1 MSRIIRIPVNCK
13 FSTNHTHL
21 LNMTFILS
29 NDLFNRFQTFEE
41 YTEDLLRV
49 NFSHICN
56 TWLGEEI
63 FSLNYPM
70 YCKYDNETVAQKIY
84 DMIEMSGNNIT
95 YVNESGTLTE
105 VKSMNNFTF
114 KIGASDAAV
123 GIGYVDNQTIV
134 YFRDIFAGLGGPTPL
149 NYQDFYSTGEHSY
162 RAEFSTLILP
172 EDIFDTETGEA
183 DWSYYANNNYVLPQF
198 KGQFDLTYDNINLRW
213 NNAMRVHLTGGDSTF
228 GWPRLSDLFTNGA
241 DNFSIKNSGANE
253 SDPNNPYTGEEGN
266 SNPGGG
272 DGTLPGGGLDFT
284 DPTDFPDL
292 PLVTSAAAGF
302 ISIYTPSITELQN
315 LANFLWSG
323 AFDLDTFK
331 KLFTDP
337 MEAIIGL
344 GIVPAVPASS
354 GTKAVKFGNVN
365 SEVAMSYVD
374 TQYVK
379 VNCGS
384 LKLDKYIG
392 SFMDYSPYT
401 KISIYLPYIGMR
413 DLSPDDLIGG
423 SIEVQYS
430 IDILTGACACF
441 IKHSSRGVLYSY
453 NGSCIANIPLT
464 GQSYSAA
471 IQNAVSAVISGV
483 GMVAGMATGAAP
495 VTAMSAAGLI
505 NSAANTALN
514 SKPTIQRSGNMG
526 GSAGIL
532 SVQKPYV
539 IIERPRLSVPSKVQ
553 NYVGQCAN
561 MTMNLGACSGYT
573 IVEFCHIEG
582 VPCTTEELT
591 EIESLLK
598 GGVIL

>member
-1 MSRIIRIPVNCK
+1 MSRLITIPVNVK
-13 FSTNHTHL
+13 FGSNVRQ
-21 LNMTFILS
+21 LNLALYLS
-29 NDLFNRFQTFEE
+29 NELFERFQTSDMYENPNE
-41 YTEDLLRV
+41 PRV
-49 NFSHICN
+49 ENFSQHAN
-56 TWLGEEI
+56 EWLGEEV
-63 FSLNYPM
+63 FSLNYPL
-70 YCKYDNETVAQKIY
+70 YSQIRSTDVIAQKIE
-84 DMIEMSGNNIT
+84 DVISMSGNNVYRIIDDNAIT
-95 YVNESGTLTE
+95 EITAANGFSFTGMSG
-105 VKSMNNFTF
+105 
-114 KIGASDAAV
+114 V
-123 GIGYVDNQTIV
+123 GIGTYVSQTKITFNNIFKGYDGNEQINYAIAQYDEDRKRGSFGASVIV
-134 YFRDIFAGLGGPTPL
+134 
-149 NYQDFYSTGEHSY
+149 
-162 RAEFSTLILP
+162 LP
-172 EDIFDTETGEA
+172 EDIFDSETGKIDYTKYPINTDLPIVGYTFTAQYNSEYTY
-183 DWSYYANNNYVLPQF
+183 WEPFVYYRVYGIHAGMSVG
-198 KGQFDLTYDNINLRW
+198 KLRD
-213 NNAMRVHLTGGDSTF
+213 VF
-228 GWPRLSDLFTNGA
+228 GTPPD
-241 DNFSIKNSGANE
+241 DFSIKNSGANE

-302 ISIYTPSITELQN
+302 ISIYTPSITELKN

-344 GIVPAVPASS
+344 GVVPAVPASS
-354 GTKAVKFGNVN
+354 GTKSVQFGNVN

-374 TQYVK
+374 TQFVK

>member
-1 MSRIIRIPVNCK
+1 
-13 FSTNHTHL
+13 
-21 LNMTFILS
+21 
-29 NDLFNRFQTFEE
+29 
-41 YTEDLLRV
+41 
-49 NFSHICN
+49 
-56 TWLGEEI
+56 
-63 FSLNYPM
+63 
-70 YCKYDNETVAQKIY
+70 
-84 DMIEMSGNNIT
+84 
-95 YVNESGTLTE
+95 
-105 VKSMNNFTF
+105 
-114 KIGASDAAV
+114 
-123 GIGYVDNQTIV
+123 
-134 YFRDIFAGLGGPTPL
+134 
-149 NYQDFYSTGEHSY
+149 
-162 RAEFSTLILP
+162 
-172 EDIFDTETGEA
+172 
-183 DWSYYANNNYVLPQF
+183 
-198 KGQFDLTYDNINLRW
+198 
-213 NNAMRVHLTGGDSTF
+213 
-228 GWPRLSDLFTNGA
+228 
-241 DNFSIKNSGANE
+241 
-253 SDPNNPYTGEEGN
+253 
-266 SNPGGG
+266 
-272 DGTLPGGGLDFT
+272 
-284 DPTDFPDL
+284 
-292 PLVTSAAAGF
+292 
-302 ISIYTPSITELQN
+302 
-315 LANFLWSG
+315 
-323 AFDLDTFK
+323 
-331 KLFTDP
+331 

-344 GIVPAVPASS
+344 GVVPAVPASS
-354 GTKAVKFGNVN
+354 GTKSVQFGNVN
-365 SEVAMSYVD
+365 SGVSMSYVD
-374 TQYVK
+374 TQFVK

-483 GMVAGMATGAAP
+483 GMVAGMTTGAAP

-539 IIERPRLSVPSKVQ
+539 IIERPHLSVPSKVQ